1 VWRYILKR
9 IAFLIPIILVVSFVV
24 FSLMS
29 LTGDAAYTKAGDSMT
44 EEEINQLREDMGLND
59 PLIVRY
65 GRYMAGVVRG
75 DLGTSIYGKNVWVEY
90 TSRLPYTLY
99 LTFMA
104 ILIMVAVSIPF
115 GIIAAVKQNSWVD
128 TILSFFAMIGL
139 SMPEFWLGLMLI
151 IFFSLNL
158 GWLPTS
164 GADSWK
170 SIILPAFTAGITRA
184 STTTRM
190 TRSSMLDQIRAD
202 FLRTAR
208 AKGVK
213 ESVVITKHALRNAL
227 IPIITIIG
235 SQITSLIGG
244 AVAIEVVFAWPG
256 IGNLTVTAIRGNDF
270 TMVTGCVMIT
280 TMLVAVLLLVVD
292 IMYAF
297 ADPRI
302 KAQYSGGR

>member
-1 VWRYILKR
+1 MWKYVLKR
-9 IAFLIPIILVVSFVV
+9 VLFLIPIILVVSFIV

-29 LTGDAAYTKAGDSMT
+29 LTGDAAYTKAGDTMT
-44 EEEINQLREDMGLND
+44 EAEIDQLREDMGLND

-65 GRYMAGVVRG
+65 ATYMSGVLRG
-75 DLGTSIYGKNVWVEY
+75 DLGESIYGKNVRDEY
-90 TSRLPYTLY
+90 FSRLPYTIY
-99 LTFMA
+99 LTAAA
-104 ILIMVAVSIPF
+104 IFIMVAISIPF

-139 SMPEFWLGLMLI
+139 SLPEFWLGLMLI
-151 IFFSLNL
+151 IFFALSLK
-158 GWLPTS
+158 WFPTS
-164 GADSWK
+164 GADELK
-170 SIILPAFTAGITRA
+170 SIVLPAFTAGITRA

-190 TRSSMLDQIRAD
+190 TRSSMLDNIRAD

-256 IGNLTVTAIRGNDF
+256 IGNLTVSAIRGNDF
-270 TMVTGCVMIT
+270 AMVTGCVMMT
-280 TMLVAVLLLVVD
+280 TILVAVLLLVVD